1 MIDWFSLVEKEL
13 YEASNESKLQ
23 HSDQVWSFQ
32 AGCCFE
38 FEFGLQI
45 CTGTLVPSISVFVLI
60 KLCTCCSRAAGG
72 SFSITVTL
80 LATKAVISPPIQQH
94 WRDYLSIF
102 KSTADW
108 KSLCCT
114 KQSWP
119 REPHATLF
127 PIIIHLSLEKRWNS
141 APHLFTLF
149 VIPYKH
155 GIKLLLNEFLYS

>member
-1 MIDWFSLVEKEL
+1 MK
-13 YEASNESKLQ
+13 ASCST
-23 HSDQVWSFQ
+23 WSFQ

-72 SFSITVTL
+72 SFSITATL

-102 KSTADW
+102 KNTADW
-108 KSLCCT
+108 KSLCYT

-127 PIIIHLSLEKRWNS
+127 PIIIHVSLEKRWNGTRVPPPLHFICNS
-141 APHLFTLF
+141 LQTW
-149 VIPYKH
+149 YKTTF
-155 GIKLLLNEFLYS
+155 KWVSLQLKQEYSPSEVYSCGGAS

>member
-1 MIDWFSLVEKEL
+1 MKASCSTLTKFEAFRLAAALNLSLGCKSAPGL
-13 YEASNESKLQ
+13 
-23 HSDQVWSFQ
+23 SFLL
-32 AGCCFE
+32 F
-38 FEFGLQI
+38 L
-45 CTGTLVPSISVFVLI
+45 FVLI